1 MSLGITKLA
10 VKNYRSLA
18 QLELN
23 LGPINVFFGPNGS
36 GKTTILDTIWFFRDC
51 AIRGVGLATSERDH
65 GIGILWDQA
74 DEREQI
80 ELCLTISE
88 LSYELKF
95 GLSAGRIE
103 PFAAEL
109 LKTVNG
115 DRVLIQR
122 RLGTCK
128 AQHFHANINQTV
140 EANLREPDKL
150 SLGLYLDFNQQMDSA
165 AASLD
170 RLLHSVRFFH
180 SRSFYLHKLKTQG
193 SEGGPE
199 IRLRDRVE
207 NAWSVLR
214 NLHDRKSVDT
224 RYDTIMDYMTQAFPS
239 FDGLLLEQTGLNSV
253 YASFRERMRR
263 KEIRASG
270 VSDGHLQL
278 LLLLTALFSE
288 GPGREAVIL
297 FDEPEISLHP
307 WALTIFAKAVQ
318 DAAENWRKQVLIATH
333 SPVLLSQFE
342 IGDVLASQVVDGRTQ
357 VTRLSEMEEVRDL
370 LEQYAAGSLYMSEA
384 IAAQSGSMGG
394 EQ

>member
-1 MSLGITKLA
+1 MPLGITKLA

-23 LGPINVFFGPNGS
+23 LGPINVLFGPNGS

-51 AIRGVGLATSERDH
+51 AIRGVELATSERDH

-74 DEREQI
+74 DEQERI
-80 ELCLTISE
+80 ELCLTVSE
-88 LSYELKF
+88 LSYELRF
-95 GLSAGRIE
+95 GLSTGRIE

-109 LKTVNG
+109 LESVRD
-115 DRVLIQR
+115 DRTLIQR
-122 RLGTCK
+122 HLGTSK
-128 AQHFHANINQTV
+128 AQLFHSNIKQSV
-140 EANLREPDKL
+140 EVNLREPDKL
-150 SLGLYLDFNQQMDSA
+150 SLGLYLDFNQGDSA
-165 AASLD
+165 ATSLD
-170 RLLHSVRFFH
+170 RLLHNVRLYH
-180 SRSFYLHKLKTQG
+180 SRSFHLRWLKTKG
-193 SEGGPE
+193 SDGGPE
-199 IRLRDRVE
+199 MRLKDHVE

-214 NLHDRKSVDT
+214 NLHDRKSVDV
-224 RYDTIMDYMTQAFPS
+224 RYDTIMDYMTQAFPT

-288 GPGREAVIL
+288 GSGREAVIL

-307 WALTIFAKAVQ
+307 WALSVFAKAVQ
-318 DAAENWRKQVLIATH
+318 DAAENWSKQVLIATH
-333 SPVLLSQFE
+333 SPVLLSQFD

-357 VTRLSEMEEVRDL
+357 VTRLSEMEEIRDL

-384 IAAQSGSMGG
+384 IAAQSDPMGG
-394 EQ
+394 ES